1 MQISGA
7 VVLITGA
14 NGGIAAHFIEQLLG
28 LGVAKIYV
36 CARNLAKLNPLLAL
50 DRNTDNNRIIPVELD
65 VTNPQSVL
73 NAASQCQDVTL
84 LINNAGTS
92 LNQGLIAASD
102 IDSARNEME
111 VNYFGMLSM
120 CRAFAPI
127 LKQHGGGAI
136 VNILSLLGKVNLP
149 FSGSYS
155 ASKAAAISMTQGVR
169 AELAVQKT
177 LVVAVMPGTVD
188 TELAKDWPN
197 PKVAPAEV
205 ASSALQAVIDGVE
218 DVYPGEQAAQ
228 VSAQLLTDPKGVE
241 KYMASFLPGMML
253 AGTNA

>member
-1 MQISGA
+1 MKISGA
-7 VVLITGA
+7 IALITGA
-14 NGGIAAHFIEQLLG
+14 NGGIASHFIEQLLN

-36 CARNLAKLNPLLAL
+36 CARSVAKLNPLLEL
-50 DRNTDNNRIIPVELD
+50 DRDRIIPVELD

-73 NAASQCQDVTL
+73 TAASQCQDVTL
-84 LINNAGTS
+84 LINNAGNS

-127 LKQHGGGAI
+127 LKQNGGGTI

-169 AELAVQKT
+169 AELAGQNT

-188 TELAKDWPN
+188 TEFAKEWPN

-241 KYMASFLPGMML
+241 KYMAGFLPGMML

>member
-7 VVLITGA
+7 IVLITGA
-14 NGGIAAHFIEQLLG
+14 NGGIASHFIEQLLN
-28 LGVAKIYV
+28 LDVAKIYA
-36 CARNLAKLNPLLAL
+36 CGRSISKLNHLVAL
-50 DRNTDNNRIIPVELD
+50 DGDRIFPVELD
-65 VTNPQSVL
+65 VTNPQSVAA
-73 NAASQCQDVTL
+73 AASQCQDVTII
-84 LINNAGTS
+84 INNAGTS

-102 IDSARNEME
+102 IESARAEME

-169 AELAVQKT
+169 AELAAQGT

-188 TELAKDWPN
+188 TELAKEWPN
-197 PKVAPAEV
+197 PKVAPKEV
-205 ASSALQAVIDGVE
+205 ATAALQAVIDGVE
-218 DVYPGEQAAQ
+218 DVYPGQQATE
-228 VSAQLLTDPKGVE
+228 VSAQLLGDPKGVE
-241 KYMASFLPGMML
+241 KYMAGFLPGMML
-253 AGTNA
+253 ADTDA

>member
-7 VVLITGA
+7 VALVTGA
-14 NGGIAAHFIEQLLG
+14 NGGIGSHFVEQLLG
-28 LGVAKIYV
+28 LNVAKIYV
-36 CARNLAKLNPLLAL
+36 CARSMGKLKSLVKL
-50 DRNTDNNRIIPVELD
+50 DPERIVAIELD
-65 VTNPQSVL
+65 VTNPQSVAG
-73 NAASQCQDVTL
+73 AASQCHDVTII
-84 LINNAGTS
+84 INNAGTS

-102 IDSARNEME
+102 IDSARAEME

-155 ASKAAAISMTQGVR
+155 ASKAAAILMTQGVR
-169 AELAVQKT
+169 AELAAQST
-177 LVVAVMPGTVD
+177 LVVGVMPGTVD
-188 TELAKDWPN
+188 TDLAKEWPN
-197 PKVAPAEV
+197 PKVAPGEV
-205 ASSALQAVIDGVE
+205 ARATLQAVIDGVE

-228 VSAQLLTDPKGVE
+228 VSAQLLSDPKGVE
-241 KYMASFLPGMML
+241 KYMAGFLPGMML
-253 AGTNA
+253 AGSNA

>member
-1 MQISGA
+1 MKISGA
-7 VVLITGA
+7 VALITGA
-14 NGGIAAHFIEQLLG
+14 NGGIASHFIEQLLG

-36 CARNLAKLNPLLAL
+36 CARSLAKLNPLLEL
-50 DRNTDNNRIIPVELD
+50 DRDRIIPVELD

-73 NAASQCQDVTL
+73 TAASQCQDVNL

-92 LNQGLIAASD
+92 FNQGLIAASD

-127 LKQHGGGAI
+127 LKQNGGGAI

-169 AELAVQKT
+169 AELAGQNT

-188 TELAKDWPN
+188 TELAKEWPN
-197 PKVAPAEV
+197 PKVVPAEV

-218 DVYPGEQAAQ
+218 DVYPGEQAIQ

-241 KYMASFLPGMML
+241 KYMAGFLPGMML